1 VGNLVNLRGRKSNEN
16 KLVHSLVIL
25 LKNTTWRCGR
35 LERSIVQH
43 LYKRHAN
50 FKSPSATIK
59 ELMIN
64 LNVAAEKKEEYLDAL
79 RRLEKRDIIKIMPL
93 SPPATVYPS

>member
-1 VGNLVNLRGRKSNEN
+1 VDNLVSLRGRKSNEN
-16 KLVHSLVIL
+16 KLVQTLVVL
-25 LKNTTWRCGR
+25 LKNTTWRCGK
-35 LERSIVQH
+35 LERSIIQH

-64 LNVAAEKKEEYLDAL
+64 LNIAAEKKSEYLDAL
-79 RRLEKRDIIKIMPL
+79 KRLEKRAIIKIMPL
-93 SPPATVYPS
+93 HPQAL

>member
-1 VGNLVNLRGRKSNEN
+1 VDFRGRKSNEH
-16 KLVHSLVIL
+16 KLVQTLVVL

-35 LERSIVQH
+35 LERSIIQH
-43 LYKRHAN
+43 LYRRYIN

-64 LNVAAEKKEEYLDAL
+64 LNIAAEKKDEYLDAL
-79 RRLEKRDIIKIMPL
+79 KRLEKRNIIKMMPL
-93 SPPATVYPS
+93 QTSTVYTY

>member
-1 VGNLVNLRGRKSNEN
+1 MVSLRGRKSNEN
-16 KLVHSLVIL
+16 KLVQTIVIL

-35 LERSIVQH
+35 IERSIVQN
-43 LYKRHAN
+43 LYKRHLN

-59 ELMIN
+59 ELMVT

-79 RRLEKRDIIKIMPL
+79 KRLEKRDIIKIMPIQ
-93 SPPATVYPS
+93 PHTVLTS

>member
-1 VGNLVNLRGRKSNEN
+1 MVNLRGRKTNES
-16 KLVHSLVIL
+16 KLVQTIVVL

-35 LERSIVQH
+35 LERSIIQN
-43 LYKRHAN
+43 LYKRHVN

-64 LNVAAEKKEEYLDAL
+64 LNIAAEKKEEYLDAL
-79 RRLEKRDIIKIMPL
+79 KRLEKRNIIKIMPL
-93 SPPATVYPS
+93 

>member
-1 VGNLVNLRGRKSNEN
+1 MNKLASLRGRKPNEN
-16 KLVHSLVIL
+16 KFVQTIVVL

-35 LERSIVQH
+35 LERSIIQH
-43 LYKRHAN
+43 LYKRHTN

-64 LNVAAEKKEEYLDAL
+64 LNIAAEKKEEYFDAIK
-79 RRLEKRDIIKIMPL
+79 RLEKRNIVKIMSL
-93 SPPATVYPS
+93 

>member
-1 VGNLVNLRGRKSNEN
+1 VDNLVNLRGRKSNEK
-16 KLVHSLVIL
+16 KLVQSLVVL

-64 LNVAAEKKEEYLDAL
+64 LNVAAEKKEEYIDAL
-79 RRLEKRDIIKIMPL
+79 RRLEKRDIIKIVPL
-93 SPPATVYPS
+93 QPLPTL

>member
-1 VGNLVNLRGRKSNEN
+1 VDNLVNLRGRKSNES
-16 KLVHSLVIL
+16 KLVQSLVVL

-50 FKSPSATIK
+50 FRSPSATIK

-64 LNVAAEKKEEYLDAL
+64 LNVTAEKKEEYLDAL
-79 RRLEKRDIIKIMPL
+79 RRLEKRDIIKIVPL
-93 SPPATVYPS
+93 QSFHTL